1 MFRSADQSVLQ
12 HFGITGEEVMGIE
25 AAQKFCFKEY
35 AGGRSEDADFILQ
48 PVEVDTCL
56 ASYGSIY
63 HSQQGSRDI
72 DISNA
77 PLKCRGGET
86 TQVGHHATSQIDK
99 Q

>member
-1 MFRSADQSVLQ
+1 
-12 HFGITGEEVMGIE
+12 MGIE

-35 AGGRSEDADFILQ
+35 AGGRGEDADFILQ